1 MKLDFNRELRSIGSL
16 RKIRSIW
23 NQARYL
29 RSSPFDYILSH
40 IANHK
45 IETLLDVGAN
55 IGQFGIDM
63 RLAGFREQIVSFE
76 PGRAAFDQLTKNAQ
90 KYQPWRAFNVGLGS
104 TETSKFLNIS
114 GNDGLSSSLLTMETI
129 HLQSFPKSQT
139 IGVEEVQLSTLD
151 KQFQILKLNPLNTL
165 LKIDVQG
172 YEMEVLRGAK
182 NTLSEIPFCYL
193 EISLI
198 PLYKEEVTFLPMLNF
213 LLDSGHSMIDIFR
226 GIESNTGRLLQVDV
240 LTKNRFQ

>member
-1 MKLDFNRELRSIGSL
+1 MELDFKRELRSIGSL

-23 NQARYL
+23 NQARHL
-29 RSSPFDYILSH
+29 RRTPFNYVLSH
-40 IANHK
+40 IANHEIK
-45 IETLLDVGAN
+45 TLLDVGAN

-63 RLAGFREQIVSFE
+63 RLAGFQEQIVSFE
-76 PGRAAFDQLTKNAQ
+76 PGRAAFDQLTKNAK

-129 HLQSFPKSQT
+129 HLQSFPKSLT
-139 IGVEEVQLSTLD
+139 VGVEEVQLSTLD

-213 LLDSGHSMIDIFR
+213 LLDAGHSMIDIFR